1 MGAAGVTRRG
11 GAHNSSS
18 AAVVEDKKEPSEA
31 RTTKRAKGSSSSMK
45 QVLVRRLTRRGAPR
59 VGTGSKM
66 GVRAH
71 MSQARGTRCFMLLG
85 APASNSPLTE
95 SLAGYQTA
103 STVRQYRVFGTLA
116 AWPSG
121 PRPPAVVRARIWL
134 AAGRRSRVGCP
145 LGANGERDACVCRA
159 QGTWGALSG
168 APPTDARVIRSYI
181 AAPKKQ
187 CARARGSC
195 VRSRDAV
202 CARVLAPTICQGCG
216 RVRGRGLAHRGEQA
230 WERTRRPR
238 VLCRGREDH
247 GHLLGHR
254 LL

>member
-45 QVLVRRLTRRGAPR
+45 QVLVRRLTRRGPPR

-103 STVRQYRVFGTLA
+103 STSIGC
-116 AWPSG
+116 SG
-121 PRPPAVVRARIWL
+121 RW
-134 AAGRRSRVGCP
+134 P
-145 LGANGERDACVCRA
+145 LGPQAPGRLLSCARASGWPRGADRALGVPLGRMANETRACAALR
-159 QGTWGALSG
+159 GRGALS
-168 APPTDARVIRSYI
+168 
-181 AAPKKQ
+181 Q
-187 CARARGSC
+187 
-195 VRSRDAV
+195 
-202 CARVLAPTICQGCG
+202 
-216 RVRGRGLAHRGEQA
+216 AHRQQTLVLFAHSCPQEA
-230 WERTRRPR
+230 VRTRTRQ
-238 VLCRGREDH
+238 LCA
-247 GHLLGHR
+247 LA
-254 LL
+254 

>member
-45 QVLVRRLTRRGAPR
+45 QVLVRRLTRRGPPR

-103 STVRQYRVFGTLA
+103 STVSGVRDVGRLA
-116 AWPSG
+116 L
-121 PRPPAVVRARIWL
+121 RPQAACCRARAHL
-134 AAGRRSRVGCP
+134 AGR
-145 LGANGERDACVCRA
+145 
-159 QGTWGALSG
+159 G
-168 APPTDARVIRSYI
+168 APIARWVSPWGEWRTRRVRVPRSGDVGRSLRRTANRRSCYSLI